1 MASDCEVRTLSSI
14 GSEIKSWCKQNK
26 VNQTELAA
34 ALDVSTMTVRRVWK
48 GTKELTS
55 VQIAIMLEVMP
66 HVTADFFIPTDMGE
80 RCIEY
85 AQNLNK
91 GYRTEMQQKAITNIK
106 SKCSKNE
113 DLERRLQAAMNS
125 VMDIEDVKKK
135 QKRSQRVLLRLQL
148 TMTAVLEIQS
158 RVMTI
163 QSRTRKIQLIRKL
176 NLRCLKCWNRQK
188 QMELTCMQ
196 WMQEKP

>member
-1 MASDCEVRTLSSI
+1 MASDCEVRTLSFI
-14 GSEIKSWCKQNK
+14 GNEIKSWCKQNK

-34 ALDVSTMTVRRVWK
+34 LDVSTMTVSRVWN

-85 AQNLNK
+85 AKNLNK

-106 SKCSKNE
+106 SKCGKNE
-113 DLERRLQAAMNS
+113 DLERRLKAAMNS

-135 QKRSQRVLLRLQL
+135 
-148 TMTAVLEIQS
+148 EIIVQQ
-158 RVMTI
+158 I
-163 QSRTRKIQLIRKL
+163 ELI
-176 NLRCLKCWNRQK
+176 LKAAAI
-188 QMELTCMQ
+188 
-196 WMQEKP
+196 